1 MEMSSRREKKN
12 YNPQMEMLDI
22 LISLFFV
29 CFCLFYVFEFDVFVI
44 LDGVD
49 VGRKKKRS
57 SMKRERMDLE
67 NT

>member
-1 MEMSSRREKKN
+1 MEMSLIREKK

-49 VGRKKKRS
+49 VCRKKKRS
-57 SMKRERMDLE
+57 SMKRERTDLE